1 MCTIALLSSRVIC
14 NSRPASLVT
23 MASSSS
29 AQEEVPPV
37 VPELA
42 PDEVKKT
49 LMPLHQTEVST
60 LVQRLGFCTAEQ
72 AWLTFIFSFYHFA
85 NALYM
90 SYSFFHI
97 LLFSHEHIFYFSSF
111 VNRPQLSTP
120 AFSERSKLKY
130 QCLYILWF
138 SFSVVHSLLYDTF
151 SISHHV
157 HSSIDEHMPYFSF
170 FHSSIFSFV
179 HSFLFSSKDD
189 VFLIFTFSAV
199 CIHSLLQ
206 AIATYLH
213 R

>member
-1 MCTIALLSSRVIC
+1 MRQITPSQPL
-14 NSRPASLVT
+14 T

-29 AQEEVPPV
+29 TGEEQLDLEALKKLMVPV
-37 VPELA
+37 
-42 PDEVKKT
+42 
-49 LMPLHQTEVST
+49 HQVEVSP
-60 LVQRLGFCTAEQ
+60 LVERLGYCTQDQ
-72 AWLTFIFSFYHFA
+72 AWLTFIFLILSFCKCVIHVLF
-85 NALYM
+85 
-90 SYSFFHI
+90 I
-97 LLFSHEHIFYFSSF
+97 LSHSVMFLILSHEHIFYFSSF
-111 VNRPQLSTP
+111 VNRPQLSTT

-170 FHSSIFSFV
+170 CHSSIFSFV

-206 AIATYLH
+206 AIPTYFH